1 MTPAADSTSSLV
13 RRLMAFG
20 LLALFAAAGLA
31 QLGRWQLQRAHEKE
45 ALLAGVERAQA
56 AALEELSRL
65 PPGTD
70 LRFRAVAVTGQFLA
84 DRQVLLDN
92 QLQQGRPGVRAYV
105 PFQLDPGPRL
115 VLVDRGWLAR
125 PDRSKALPQA
135 AVPPGEIE
143 LKGVLLDPPGA
154 GMTLGEAPDQSW
166 PALVTR
172 IDLAELQSRLG
183 QPLLDFVLEDLD
195 TPRGASIRAGMLPP
209 ERHRGY
215 AVQWFG
221 LSLTILIIYAVLALR
236 AWRGVRTR
244 KPNP

>member
-1 MTPAADSTSSLV
+1 MILAADSRPTLQ
-13 RRLMAFG
+13 RRLFAFA
-20 LLALFAAAGLA
+20 LLALLVAAGLA

-45 ALLAGVERAQA
+45 ALLAGIERAQSRD
-56 AALEELSRL
+56 LVELSRL
-65 PPGTD
+65 PPGSE
-70 LRFRAVAVTGQFLA
+70 LRFRAVTIRGHFLG

-92 QLQQGRPGVRAYV
+92 QLQQGRPGVRVYV
-105 PFQLDPGPRL
+105 LFQIAADSRL

-125 PDRSKALPQA
+125 PNRAQALPGA
-135 AVPPGEIE
+135 AVPQGEVE

-154 GMTLGEAPDQSW
+154 GILLGPARESTW
-166 PALVTR
+166 PLLLTR
-172 IDLAELQSRLG
+172 IDIAELQSRLG

-195 TPRGASIRAGMLPP
+195 TPRTESIRAGMLPP

-236 AWRGVRTR
+236 AWRRLTR
-244 KPNP
+244 KPKP

>member
-70 LRFRAVAVTGQFLA
+70 LRFRAVAVRGQFLA

-125 PDRSKALPQA
+125 PDRSQALPQA

-236 AWRGVRTR
+236 AWHGGRTR
-244 KPNP
+244 KPKP